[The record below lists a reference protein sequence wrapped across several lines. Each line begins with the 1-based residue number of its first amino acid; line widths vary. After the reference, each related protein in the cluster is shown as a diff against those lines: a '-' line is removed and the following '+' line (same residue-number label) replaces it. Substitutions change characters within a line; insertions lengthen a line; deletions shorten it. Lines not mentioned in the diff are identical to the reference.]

1 MLLAV
6 RTLAVKSYA
15 TFGELMSRIGRQPI
29 SIPDGVTVSVDGNA
43 VHVTG
48 PKGELHWESP
58 DEIDVVITDRI
69 IVITRTNDLKQNR
82 ARHGLTRALINNM
95 VTGVF
100 TGFTKTL
107 EIQGTGYRAELDG
120 SAIVLRIGFSHPV
133 RIEPLPGIDFLVQGN
148 LITIQG
154 YDKQVVGQQA
164 AEIRRIRPP
173 EPYKGKGI
181 RYQGE
186 WVRRKTGK
194 GAIT

>member
-107 EIQGTGYRAELDG
+107 EIQGTG
-120 SAIVLRIGFSHPV
+120 
-133 RIEPLPGIDFLVQGN
+133 
-148 LITIQG
+148 
-154 YDKQVVGQQA
+154 
-164 AEIRRIRPP
+164 
-173 EPYKGKGI
+173 
-181 RYQGE
+181 
-186 WVRRKTGK
+186 
-194 GAIT
+194 